1 MPRLRISISME
12 IEVPRFSDIKEVAS
26 NSVLVAKNLFR
37 TTGNAAWIAGISFI
51 ILVIPLVVAVDREQN
66 QINQLDSHVST

>member
-1 MPRLRISISME
+1 MPRLRISMEIE

-26 NSVLVAKNLFR
+26 NSILVAKNLFHA
-37 TTGNAAWIAGISFI
+37 TGNAAWIAGISFI
-51 ILVIPLVVAVDREQN
+51 VLVIPLVMAVDREQN